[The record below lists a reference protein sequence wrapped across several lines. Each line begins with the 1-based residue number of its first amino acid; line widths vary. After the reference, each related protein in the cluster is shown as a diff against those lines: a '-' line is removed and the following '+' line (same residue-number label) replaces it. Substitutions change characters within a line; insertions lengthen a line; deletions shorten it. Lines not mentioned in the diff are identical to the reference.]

1 MNLYKRTSLVFF
13 FLVLSFSGYAQLDSL
28 KLELETAIGEKR
40 IDVLN
45 KIAFTFGYSKFDSAR
60 YYGEMANEEAIQ
72 LDYLDGK
79 VKSYVNIGYSY
90 FDEGKLD
97 TAMILMKRSIA
108 ESIENGYPEG
118 EMDGYLALGIVY
130 DSKSYLDSAA
140 WAYRKNIAMGKSL
153 NKIQKST
160 SAIGN
165 LGNVYRQQGLFDM
178 AIAQYLEAAELNL
191 ELGKAAKQANFLANV
206 GSVYLEDHNF
216 EKAEEYSAKAY
227 ELVKDSDYTR
237 TKWYARTGQCLAL
250 GNLDR
255 YDEALVGFNE
265 ILEEAKTLGDPY
277 QVPTVYHNLGDLFN
291 DNGEHEKALESGL
304 AALKGFEVV
313 DSKYGILKSHTLL
326 CTIYGKMG
334 QVDKALSHCKLASEM
349 AHEFNHEG
357 SLKEIYKYQAEA
369 FETVAKYKEAYA
381 ARLRYEEVKD
391 EQLGET
397 QDRHI
402 AALTTKFDTK
412 EKELKIEVQEEKLE
426 AQEKLIDQQR
436 IIQALI
442 LLVLL
447 VVVIMAVIIWRNGKK
462 QKEVNKQLNEQKE
475 TIEKT
480 SKERETLLKEIHHRV
495 KNNLQVIS
503 SLLSMQSRQMDE
515 GEAKSAVREGQSR
528 IKSMSLIHQKLYSQ
542 DELSR
547 INMKEY
553 ISELSQYLF
562 KSYKMGESIKEVLET
577 QEIQLDVDTAVPL
590 GLIINELIANA
601 LKYAFEDKKQG
612 ELKVQFAQE
621 DNFYKLKV
629 SDDGVGLPSQWEKKK
644 NMGMRL
650 VQILVEQLDGE
661 LAIENSNGTTF
672 MITFGKH
679 AA

>member
-1 MNLYKRTSLVFF
+1 M
-13 FLVLSFSGYAQLDSL
+13 
-28 KLELETAIGEKR
+28 KLELKTATGEKR
-40 IDVLN
+40 VDVLN

-60 YYGEMANEEAIQ
+60 YYGEIAYSEATQ
-72 LDYLDGK
+72 LNYLDGK

-90 FDEGKLD
+90 FDEGRID
-97 TAMILMKRSIA
+97 TAMILMKRSIS
-108 ESIENGYPEG
+108 ESVENNNPEG

-140 WAYRKNIAMGKSL
+140 WAYKKNIAMGKSL

-165 LGNVYRQQGLFDM
+165 LGNVYRQQGLFEM
-178 AIAQYLEAAELNL
+178 AISQYLEAAEINL
-191 ELGKAAKQANFLANV
+191 ELGKAGKQANFLANV

-227 ELVKDSDYTR
+227 ELVKDTDYTR

-255 YDEALVGFNE
+255 YDEALAGFNE
-265 ILEEAKTLGDPY
+265 ILKEAQALGDPY
-277 QVPTVYHNLGDLFN
+277 QEPTTYHNLGDLFN
-291 DNGEHEKALESGL
+291 DNGEHEKALGSAL
-304 AALKGFEVV
+304 AALEGFEAV

-326 CTIYGKMG
+326 CTIYGKVG
-334 QVDKALSHCKLASEM
+334 KVDQAFSHCEVASEM
-349 AHEFNHEG
+349 AQEYNHEG

-369 FETVAKYKEAYA
+369 FELVGNYKEAYA
-381 ARLRYEEVKD
+381 ARLLYEEVKD

-412 EKELKIEVQEEKLE
+412 EKEMKIQVQEEQLA
-426 AQEKLIDQQR
+426 AQQKLIDQQR
-436 IIQALI
+436 IIQVLI

-447 VVVIMAVIIWRNGKK
+447 AVVTMAVIVWRNAKK
-462 QKEVNKQLNEQKE
+462 QKVVNRQLNEQKE

-547 INMKEY
+547 INMKDY

-562 KSYKMGESIKEVLET
+562 KSYNTGESIKEVLET
-577 QEIQLDVDTAVPL
+577 EEIQLDVDTAVPL

-601 LKYAFEDKKQG
+601 LKYAFDDKKDGQ
-612 ELKVQFAQE
+612 LKVQFAE
-621 DNFYKLKV
+621 DGNAYKLMV
-629 SDDGVGLPSQWEKKK
+629 SDNGKGLPPKWEQRK

-650 VQILVEQLDGE
+650 VQILVDQLEGE
-661 LAIENSNGTTF
+661 LQIDNSKGTSF
-672 MITFGKH
+672 MITFEKH